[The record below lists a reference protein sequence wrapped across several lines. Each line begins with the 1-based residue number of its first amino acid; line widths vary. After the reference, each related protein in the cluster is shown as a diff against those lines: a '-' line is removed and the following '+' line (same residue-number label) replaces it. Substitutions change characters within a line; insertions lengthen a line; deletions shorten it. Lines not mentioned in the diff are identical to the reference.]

1 MVFESSNTKHA
12 YSVCESSKTPKNQR
26 PTLGF
31 VSNAI
36 ITQKKINIVN
46 KPTLALFNLKQKT
59 KGKKI
64 NEISNKANR
73 THGKMDV
80 P

>member
-12 YSVCESSKTPKNQR
+12 YSVYESSKTPKNQR
-26 PTLGF
+26 LPTLGF

-59 KGKKI
+59 KGKK
-64 NEISNKANR
+64 NQ
-73 THGKMDV
+73 
-80 P
+80 